1 MLRRAIAVTFAPRR
15 EWEAIA
21 RERPGALAVLV
32 RYVLPLA
39 AIPAV
44 AWMIGLAVFGM
55 ELVLPGEPIAWPGP
69 AAILHAGLATFLGSI
84 LSVALLA
91 GAFALIAPMYGA
103 RRDWGGAWT
112 VAAYGTTPVWL
123 FGVVLVKPVL
133 IVAMLAV
140 LLHCAYLYHER
151 ASRVALRARERGA
164 RVRRDR
170 SRAAVGRVHLG
181 GRPPEQ
187 ARRAVTQQF
196 GRQCRWDPGP

>member
-1 MLRRAIAVTFAPRR
+1 MLRRAFAVTFAPRR

-21 RERPGALAVLV
+21 SERPAALAVLL
-32 RYVLPLA
+32 RYVVPLA
-39 AIPAV
+39 AIPAL

-55 ELVLPGEPIAWPGP
+55 ELVVLGEPIVRPGP
-69 AAILHAGLATFLGSI
+69 AVILRAGLATFLGSI

-103 RRDWGGAWT
+103 RRDWRGAWT

-140 LLHCAYLYHER
+140 LLHCAYLYHDGLQALHFAR
-151 ASRVALRARERGA
+151 AGEAPEYVAIAL
-164 RVRRDR
+164 VLLL
-170 SRAAVGRVHLG
+170 AASTLAGGLLSTLG
-181 GRPPEQ
+181 ML
-187 ARRAVTQQF
+187 
-196 GRQCRWDPGP
+196 